1 MRRKSFF
8 AQLLEATARV
18 APTEDPVQQVATAN
32 RASRPAPQLLAAIA
46 RTTPA
51 FKPAG
56 TSGWAT
62 APGAPSPDRVRPHKE
77 PVAASSISPEMIEA
91 AQRHIYDALAQT
103 SAHSTLTEDEQDTL
117 LAMACA
123 EACGILDAWANSS
136 DWGELAPSGPFAMK
150 PIADEAGDWK
160 HIEPFLDPLKE
171 TVSRISARRRMGGGT
186 PEMLDPA
193 EYIEKIISRVKYT
206 SRRFRRLSRHDL
218 YLEANRR
225 MRALEDQVCIISR
238 ELGAR
243 VDDSEKR
250 RERRSR
256 ARAILGTVDGLL
268 LSVSLAMASAGLSAV
283 RQNIPQRG
291 HEAVQVLVVHH
302 IADTVTPIV
311 RLTPQPGPWMQ

>member
-8 AQLLEATARV
+8 AQLLAATARV
-18 APTEDPVQQVATAN
+18 APNNDLVQGVATAN
-32 RASRPAPQLLAAIA
+32 RASRPASQLVAAIA

-51 FKPAG
+51 FKPAS
-56 TSGWAT
+56 TSGWGT
-62 APGAPSPDRVRPHKE
+62 APGAPSPDGVRPQKE
-77 PVAASSISPEMIEA
+77 PVAARGISPEMIEA

-103 SAHSTLTEDEQDTL
+103 SAHSTLTEDEQDML
-117 LAMACA
+117 LAVVCA

-150 PIADEAGDWK
+150 PIADAAGDWK
-160 HIEPFLDPLKE
+160 LIEPFLDPLKE
-171 TVSRISARRRMGGGT
+171 TVSRISARRHLGGGA
-186 PEMLDPA
+186 PEILDPA
-193 EYIEKIISRVKYT
+193 EYIEKLISRVKYT
-206 SRRFRRLSRHDL
+206 SHRFRRLSRQDL

-238 ELGAR
+238 ELRTR
-243 VDDSEKR
+243 VDDGQKR

-283 RQNIPQRG
+283 RQNLPQRG

-302 IADTVTPIV
+302 IADTVTPIA
-311 RLTPQPGPWMQ
+311 RLTPQSGPWMQ

>member
-1 MRRKSFF
+1 
-8 AQLLEATARV
+8 
-18 APTEDPVQQVATAN
+18 
-32 RASRPAPQLLAAIA
+32 
-46 RTTPA
+46 
-51 FKPAG
+51 
-56 TSGWAT
+56 
-62 APGAPSPDRVRPHKE
+62 
-77 PVAASSISPEMIEA
+77 MIEA

-123 EACGILDAWANSS
+123 EACVILNAWANSS

-150 PIADEAGDWK
+150 PIADDAGDWK

-283 RQNIPQRG
+283 RQHIPQRG

-302 IADTVTPIV
+302 IADTVTPIA

>member
-8 AQLLEATARV
+8 AQLLEATARD
-18 APTEDPVQQVATAN
+18 APTGDLVQEVATAN
-32 RASRPAPQLLAAIA
+32 RASRPASQLLAAIA

-51 FKPAG
+51 FKQAS
-56 TSGWAT
+56 TSGRGT
-62 APGAPSPDRVRPHKE
+62 PPGAPAPDRVRPRKE
-77 PVAASSISPEMIEA
+77 PVATRSISPEMIEA
-91 AQRHIYDALAQT
+91 AQRHIYDALART
-103 SAHSTLTEDEQDTL
+103 SSHSTLTEDEQDTL
-117 LAMACA
+117 LAMVCA
-123 EACGILDAWANSS
+123 EACVILDAWANSS

-150 PIADEAGDWK
+150 PIADDAGDWK

-171 TVSRISARRRMGGGT
+171 TVSRISARRHMGGT
-186 PEMLDPA
+186 PEILDPA
-193 EYIEKIISRVKYT
+193 EYIEKLISRVKYT

-243 VDDSEKR
+243 VDDSEER

-302 IADTVTPIV
+302 IADTVTPIA